1 VILLSTVIDRFS
13 DRLEAQYGHRLL
25 PGHRRAL
32 SALKRCRTQSSR
44 QMLACCTQ
52 CEHKTLIPHS
62 CGHRLCPHCQH
73 FESQRWL
80 ETQQSRLVP
89 AEYFL
94 VTFTVP
100 TELRSTAYAHQR
112 LFYDALMHSA
122 WRTLSE
128 FSENDK
134 ELRGRAGAI
143 AVLHTH
149 SRRLAYH
156 PHVHVVIPAAAIN
169 TRYRCWRTRAKEGF
183 LFPQKA
189 LASVFRGK
197 LLARLNAAG
206 LSLPAST
213 PPKWVVDC
221 QAVGRGD
228 KAITYLGRYLY
239 RGVISEKNIVDMDS
253 ETITYRYTD
262 NTGTLRTRTVRG
274 ERFLWLLV
282 QHTLPK
288 GFRRARNYG
297 FLHSNS
303 KTLIQL
309 LQVLL
314 LRSVG
319 SYHLRIQQ
327 RPSVTCSS
335 CGGTMNIVAIGL
347 CLNSI
352 RTDTEPLTPGAVV
365 VM

>member
-1 VILLSTVIDRFS
+1 MLLSSVIDQFQP
-13 DRLEAQYGHRLL
+13 RLEQRYGHRLL
-25 PGHRRAL
+25 PSHKRAL
-32 SALKRCRTQSSR
+32 GAMRRCRTQNSR
-44 QMLACCTQ
+44 QMLACCPE
-52 CEHKTLIPHS
+52 CEHQTLIPHS

-80 ETQQSRLVP
+80 ENQQQRLVP

-94 VTFTVP
+94 VTFTIP
-100 TELRSTAYAHQR
+100 RELRSMAYAHQR
-112 LFYDALMHSA
+112 LFYDALMSCA
-122 WRTLSE
+122 WQTLSQ

-134 ELRGRAGAI
+134 ELRGRTGAI

-169 TRYRCWRTRAKEGF
+169 TRERRWRTRAKGGF

-189 LASVFRGK
+189 LAQVFRGK
-197 LLARLNAAG
+197 LLARLKADN
-206 LSLPAST
+206 LSAPATT
-213 PPKWVVDC
+213 PAQWVVDC
-221 QAVGRGD
+221 QAVGRGE

-239 RGVISEKNIVDMDS
+239 RGVVSEKQIVAMTDD
-253 ETITYRYTD
+253 TVTYRYTD
-262 NTGTLRTRTVRG
+262 NTGTSRTRTLNG
-274 ERFLWLLV
+274 EDFLWLII

-297 FLHSNS
+297 FLHGNCQ
-303 KTLIQL
+303 TLIRL

-314 LRSVG
+314 LRNGLAALAPKLKRSAIICTQCN
-319 SYHLRIQQ
+319 SEMR
-327 RPSVTCSS
+327 
-335 CGGTMNIVAIGL
+335 IVAVGL
-347 CLNSI
+347 QLMP
-352 RTDTEPLTPGAVV
+352 RRRDTEPPGEQLLP